1 MSASRESLLLG
12 PPGLGTIR
20 IFASD
25 AMPTDTVWDWS
36 QCRSPSRAARRHW
49 QGHRQRIIFRQE
61 PRREVLYVEAQNAM
75 FMHPVVLAE
84 FRSALERRTATDE
97 YWTAVR
103 LALLDAGCQQAAAGM
118 GARS

>member
-1 MSASRESLLLG
+1 MSANRDSILLG

-36 QCRSPSRAARRHW
+36 KCRSRSRAARRHW
-49 QGHRQRIIFRQE
+49 QGHRQRIEFRQE

-84 FRSALERRTATDE
+84 FRSALERRTASDE

-103 LALLDAGCQQAAAGM
+103 LALLDVGCRQAARAFG
-118 GARS
+118 GRP

>member
-1 MSASRESLLLG
+1 MSATRDSLLLG

-20 IFASD
+20 IFASE

-49 QGHRQRIIFRQE
+49 QGYRQRIVFRQE
-61 PRREVLYVEAQNAM
+61 PRREILYMEAQNAM

-84 FRSALERRTATDE
+84 FRAALERRTATDE
-97 YWTAVR
+97 YWAAVR
-103 LALLDAGCQQAAAGM
+103 LALLDVGCRQAARAFG
-118 GARS
+118 GKP